1 MDIKQFGYFVYMI
14 DIQQLHCNCKYKQC
28 VIIKPD
34 GFYFSQL
41 QSSYIKFGL
50 KLLQYSRIMLVGSR
64 SGTLLLSVD
73 AHRDICLYS
82 GWHTFEYNIT
92 TNTS

>member
-1 MDIKQFGYFVYMI
+1 
-14 DIQQLHCNCKYKQC
+14 
-28 VIIKPD
+28 VIIKPS

-41 QSSYIKFGL
+41 QSSYIKFRL
-50 KLLQYSRIMLVGSR
+50 KLFLYSPVILIGSR
-64 SGTLLLSVD
+64 SDTVLLSAD

-92 TNTS
+92 TNTN